1 MPKNK
6 TLVLGASENP
16 QRYSNIA
23 MRMFNSI
30 DEPIVAIGRKEGV
43 AHNIKIQKGQPQR
56 NDIQTVTLY
65 LGPRFQTEYIDYIIH
80 ELKPER
86 IIFNPGTEN
95 YDFAQKA
102 EESGIRT
109 IEACTLVMIRTGQY

>member
-1 MPKNK
+1 MPQNK

-65 LGPRFQTEYIDYIIH
+65 VGPRFQTE
-80 ELKPER
+80 
-86 IIFNPGTEN
+86 
-95 YDFAQKA
+95 
-102 EESGIRT
+102 
-109 IEACTLVMIRTGQY
+109 